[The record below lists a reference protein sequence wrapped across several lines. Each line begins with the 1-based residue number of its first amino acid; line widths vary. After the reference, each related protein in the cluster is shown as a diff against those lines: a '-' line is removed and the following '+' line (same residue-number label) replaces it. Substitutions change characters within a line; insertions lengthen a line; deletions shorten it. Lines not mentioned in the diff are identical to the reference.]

1 MSSGRAR
8 ILNVPNESGELGH
21 RGPLRVLGGL
31 LDAGL
36 IDDIRIG
43 RLLYRFEVGEVP
55 FDAAFGER
63 FRVYGSNWAAR
74 GVKGS
79 LRFDAHEQAIRPAWV
94 SAPVE

>member
-1 MSSGRAR
+1 M
-8 ILNVPNESGELGH
+8 LCLPNGSGELGR
-21 RGPLRVLGGL
+21 RGPRLVLGGL

-43 RLLYRFEVGEVP
+43 RLLHRFEVGEVP

-63 FRVYGSNWAAR
+63 FRVSGSNRAAR

-79 LRFDAHEQAIRPAWV
+79 LPFDAQEQAIRTAWV